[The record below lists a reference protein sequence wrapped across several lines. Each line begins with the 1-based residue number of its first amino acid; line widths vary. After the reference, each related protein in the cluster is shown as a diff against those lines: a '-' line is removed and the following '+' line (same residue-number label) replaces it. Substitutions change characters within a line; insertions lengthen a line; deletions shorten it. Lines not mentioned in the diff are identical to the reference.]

1 MKKHRLKNYLRL
13 GILLFGISVFV
24 IACQQDD
31 FESNEDVQVLIPK
44 GKSYAKINTGN
55 NVSESA
61 VDFLKEKT
69 NNTLGVIIGTDNVRL
84 SINDVAY
91 RTSPLGTV
99 DTSKEVVVINETNT
113 KHTFKVDNPNDTSNN
128 VTNIIVVENENET
141 FEYFLKYTFDGGI
154 PYNANGTVDLSRFTG
169 TIDAYDSDGQRTG
182 GISISN
188 GEVTGND
195 GQTTPCPD
203 DTTTPPDDDDDNN
216 QTGGGAQGEVG
227 DGSPDN
233 GNTGGTD
240 NDQGGGGWFDG
251 GPDWNPCTLSYHREC
266 SNGYSGEHEPTA
278 INTAGDLCSGTL
290 NGAGVLVVTDCN
302 GTVLGSGRYMN
313 RTDGDETLNPCGGT
327 TGVILEDKHEK
338 NCEELNTLSNDAEFL
353 GIMTDLNTKSTT
365 VNKEV
370 GYIQK
375 EDTTTNSSY
384 AYDYYEE
391 SDVDDQINIDI
402 LFGTTL
408 KGFFHTHD
416 DLEKHLPV
424 FSLDDLYAA
433 FSLFN
438 PTFNAD
444 GTCVFNN
451 SFNIEE
457 DFTMV
462 LITAHGTKL
471 ALKFDSNGREKLRQ
485 FGEKYFG
492 DWNMDLSALI
502 NMGLEPDTDRKRV
515 TKLFE
520 RTVKKS
526 FDIEKQKKQFAK
538 FLDDEDFGMSLYQA
552 TGDTFTEWEKV
563 NKNGTTT
570 PCNN

>member
-113 KHTFKVDNPNDTSNN
+113 KHTFKVDNPNDDSNT
-128 VTNIIVVENENET
+128 VTNIIVVENESET
-141 FEYFLKYTFDGGI
+141 YEYFLKYNFDGGI

-188 GEVTGND
+188 GEVIDND

-203 DTTTPPDDDDDNN
+203 DNTTPPDDGDDNDN

-227 DGSPDN
+227 DGSPDSGDN
-233 GNTGGTD
+233 GGTND
-240 NDQGGGGWFDG
+240 DQGGGGWFDG
-251 GPDWNPCTLSYHREC
+251 GPDWNPCTISYHREC
-266 SNGYSGEHEPTA
+266 SNGYSGEHEPTE

-313 RTDGDETLNPCGGT
+313 RTGEQETLNPCGGT
-327 TGVILEDKHEK
+327 TGVLLDNDTQEECDKITDFFS
-338 NCEELNTLSNDAEFL
+338 NNSTMQGALNTLANATLTEPNEIALTLQTDGTPTLLNESPEGETSVAIPYNPPNSYNMVSHIHIENDTTKTMSVFSFEDIIGFGKMCNNNKLDDDMVFFLSTGKGTHFAMTLTDTSKLCDFAYGKDVSLEELATMDTNQAIQSRLLREKVYDKYYNINNSNVPIRTDNFDNEEVLEAFMEFISEAHL
-353 GIMTDLNTKSTT
+353 GIQVFETDENFQNFSPLELEN
-365 VNKEV
+365 
-370 GYIQK
+370 
-375 EDTTTNSSY
+375 
-384 AYDYYEE
+384 
-391 SDVDDQINIDI
+391 DQVIR
-402 LFGTTL
+402 
-408 KGFFHTHD
+408 K
-416 DLEKHLPV
+416 
-424 FSLDDLYAA
+424 
-433 FSLFN
+433 
-438 PTFNAD
+438 
-444 GTCVFNN
+444 TC
-451 SFNIEE
+451 
-457 DFTMV
+457 
-462 LITAHGTKL
+462 K
-471 ALKFDSNGREKLRQ
+471 
-485 FGEKYFG
+485 
-492 DWNMDLSALI
+492 
-502 NMGLEPDTDRKRV
+502 
-515 TKLFE
+515 
-520 RTVKKS
+520 
-526 FDIEKQKKQFAK
+526 
-538 FLDDEDFGMSLYQA
+538 
-552 TGDTFTEWEKV
+552 
-563 NKNGTTT
+563 
-570 PCNN
+570 

>member
-113 KHTFKVDNPNDTSNN
+113 KHTFKVDNPNDDSNT
-128 VTNIIVVENENET
+128 VTNIIVVENESET
-141 FEYFLKYTFDGGI
+141 YEYFLKYNFDGGI

-188 GEVTGND
+188 GEVIDND

-203 DTTTPPDDDDDNN
+203 DNTTPPDDGDDNDN

-227 DGSPDN
+227 DGSPDSGDN
-233 GNTGGTD
+233 GGTND
-240 NDQGGGGWFDG
+240 DQGGGGWFDG
-251 GPDWNPCTLSYHREC
+251 GPDWNPCTISYHREC
-266 SNGYSGEHEPTA
+266 SNGYSGEHEPTE

-313 RTDGDETLNPCGGT
+313 RTGEQETLNPCGGT
-327 TGVILEDKHEK
+327 TGVLLDNDTQEECDKITDFFS
-338 NCEELNTLSNDAEFL
+338 NNSTMQGALNTLANATLTEPNEIALTLQTDGTPTLLNESPEGETSVAIPYNPPNSYNMVSHIHIENDTTKTMSVFSFEDIIGFGKMCNNNKLDDDMVFFLSTGKGTHFAMTLTDTSKLCDFAYGKDVSLEELATMDTNQAIQSRLLREKVYDKYYNINNSNVPIRTDNFDNEEVLEAFMEFISEAHL
-353 GIMTDLNTKSTT
+353 GIQVFETDENFQNFSPLELEN
-365 VNKEV
+365 
-370 GYIQK
+370 
-375 EDTTTNSSY
+375 
-384 AYDYYEE
+384 
-391 SDVDDQINIDI
+391 DQ
-402 LFGTTL
+402 
-408 KGFFHTHD
+408 
-416 DLEKHLPV
+416 V
-424 FSLDDLYAA
+424 
-433 FSLFN
+433 
-438 PTFNAD
+438 
-444 GTCVFNN
+444 
-451 SFNIEE
+451 
-457 DFTMV
+457 
-462 LITAHGTKL
+462 
-471 ALKFDSNGREKLRQ
+471 
-485 FGEKYFG
+485 
-492 DWNMDLSALI
+492 
-502 NMGLEPDTDRKRV
+502 KRV
-515 TKLFE
+515 I
-520 RTVKKS
+520 KK
-526 FDIEKQKKQFAK
+526 IK
-538 FLDDEDFGMSLYQA
+538 
-552 TGDTFTEWEKV
+552 
-563 NKNGTTT
+563 
-570 PCNN
+570 

>member
-113 KHTFKVDNPNDTSNN
+113 KHTFKVDNPNDDSNT
-128 VTNIIVVENENET
+128 VTNIIVVENESET
-141 FEYFLKYTFDGGI
+141 YEYFLKYNFDGGI

-188 GEVTGND
+188 GEVIDND

-203 DTTTPPDDDDDNN
+203 DNTTPPDDGDDNDN

-227 DGSPDN
+227 DGSPDSGDN
-233 GNTGGTD
+233 GGTND
-240 NDQGGGGWFDG
+240 DQGGGGWFDG
-251 GPDWNPCTLSYHREC
+251 GPDWNPCTISYHREC
-266 SNGYSGEHEPTA
+266 SNGYSGEHEPTE

-313 RTDGDETLNPCGGT
+313 RTGEQETLNPCGGT
-327 TGVILEDKHEK
+327 TGVLLDNDTQEECDKITDFFS
-338 NCEELNTLSNDAEFL
+338 NNSTMQGALNTLANATLTEPNEIALTLQTDGTPTLLNESPEGETSVAIPYNPPNSYNMVSHIHIENDTTKTMSVFSFEDIIGFGKMCNNNKLDDDMVFFLSTGKGTHFAMTLTDTSKLCDFAYGKDVSLEELATMDTNQAIQSRLLREKVYDKYYNINNSNVPIRTDNFDNEEVLEAFMEFISEAHL
-353 GIMTDLNTKSTT
+353 GIN
-365 VNKEV
+365 
-370 GYIQK
+370 
-375 EDTTTNSSY
+375 
-384 AYDYYEE
+384 
-391 SDVDDQINIDI
+391 
-402 LFGTTL
+402 
-408 KGFFHTHD
+408 
-416 DLEKHLPV
+416 
-424 FSLDDLYAA
+424 
-433 FSLFN
+433 
-438 PTFNAD
+438 
-444 GTCVFNN
+444 
-451 SFNIEE
+451 
-457 DFTMV
+457 
-462 LITAHGTKL
+462 
-471 ALKFDSNGREKLRQ
+471 
-485 FGEKYFG
+485 
-492 DWNMDLSALI
+492 
-502 NMGLEPDTDRKRV
+502 
-515 TKLFE
+515 
-520 RTVKKS
+520 
-526 FDIEKQKKQFAK
+526 
-538 FLDDEDFGMSLYQA
+538 
-552 TGDTFTEWEKV
+552 
-563 NKNGTTT
+563 
-570 PCNN
+570 

>member
-113 KHTFKVDNPNDTSNN
+113 KHTFKVDNPNDDSNT
-128 VTNIIVVENENET
+128 VTNIIVVENESET
-141 FEYFLKYTFDGGI
+141 YEYFLKYNFDGGI

-188 GEVTGND
+188 GEVIDND

-203 DTTTPPDDDDDNN
+203 DNTTPPDDGDDNDN

-227 DGSPDN
+227 DGSPDSGDN
-233 GNTGGTD
+233 GGTND
-240 NDQGGGGWFDG
+240 DQGGGGWFDG
-251 GPDWNPCTLSYHREC
+251 GPDWNPCTISYHREC
-266 SNGYSGEHEPTA
+266 SNGYSGEHEPTE

-313 RTDGDETLNPCGGT
+313 RTGEQETLNPCGGT
-327 TGVILEDKHEK
+327 TGVLLDNDTQEECDKITDFFS
-338 NCEELNTLSNDAEFL
+338 NNSTMQGALNTLANATLTEPNEIALTLQTDGTPTLLNESPEGETSVAIPYNPPNSYNMVSHIHIENDTTKTMSVFSFEDIIGFGKMCNNNKLDDDMVFFLSTGKGTHFAMTLTDTSKLCDFAYGKDVSLEELATMDTNQAIQSRLLREKVYDKYYNINNSNVPIRTDNFDNEEVLEAFMEFISEAHL
-353 GIMTDLNTKSTT
+353 GIQVFETDENFQNFSPLELEN
-365 VNKEV
+365 
-370 GYIQK
+370 
-375 EDTTTNSSY
+375 
-384 AYDYYEE
+384 
-391 SDVDDQINIDI
+391 DQVIR
-402 LFGTTL
+402 
-408 KGFFHTHD
+408 K
-416 DLEKHLPV
+416 
-424 FSLDDLYAA
+424 
-433 FSLFN
+433 
-438 PTFNAD
+438 
-444 GTCVFNN
+444 TCN
-451 SFNIEE
+451 
-457 DFTMV
+457 
-462 LITAHGTKL
+462 
-471 ALKFDSNGREKLRQ
+471 
-485 FGEKYFG
+485 
-492 DWNMDLSALI
+492 
-502 NMGLEPDTDRKRV
+502 
-515 TKLFE
+515 
-520 RTVKKS
+520 
-526 FDIEKQKKQFAK
+526 
-538 FLDDEDFGMSLYQA
+538 
-552 TGDTFTEWEKV
+552 
-563 NKNGTTT
+563 
-570 PCNN
+570 

>member
-113 KHTFKVDNPNDTSNN
+113 KHTFKVDNPNDDSNT
-128 VTNIIVVENENET
+128 VTNIIVVENESET
-141 FEYFLKYTFDGGI
+141 YEYFLKYNFDGGI

-188 GEVTGND
+188 GEVIDND

-203 DTTTPPDDDDDNN
+203 DNTTPPDDGDDNDN

-227 DGSPDN
+227 DGSPDSGDN
-233 GNTGGTD
+233 GGTND
-240 NDQGGGGWFDG
+240 DQGGGGWFDG
-251 GPDWNPCTLSYHREC
+251 GPDWNPCTISYHREC
-266 SNGYSGEHEPTA
+266 SNGYSGEHEPTE

-313 RTDGDETLNPCGGT
+313 RTGEQETLNACGGT
-327 TGVILEDKHEK
+327 TGVLLDNDTQEECDKITDFFS
-338 NCEELNTLSNDAEFL
+338 NNSTMQGALNTLANATLTEPNEIALTLQTDGTPTLLNESPEGETSVAIPYNPPNSYNMVSHIHIENDTTKTMSVFSFEDIIGFGKMCNNNKLDDDMVFFLSTGKGTHFAMTLTDTSKLCDFAYGKDVSLEELATMDTNQAIQSRLLREKVYDKYYNINNSNVPIRTDNFDNEEVLEAFMEFISEAHL
-353 GIMTDLNTKSTT
+353 GIQVFETDENFQNFSPLELEN
-365 VNKEV
+365 
-370 GYIQK
+370 
-375 EDTTTNSSY
+375 
-384 AYDYYEE
+384 
-391 SDVDDQINIDI
+391 DQVIR
-402 LFGTTL
+402 
-408 KGFFHTHD
+408 K
-416 DLEKHLPV
+416 
-424 FSLDDLYAA
+424 
-433 FSLFN
+433 
-438 PTFNAD
+438 
-444 GTCVFNN
+444 TCN
-451 SFNIEE
+451 
-457 DFTMV
+457 
-462 LITAHGTKL
+462 
-471 ALKFDSNGREKLRQ
+471 
-485 FGEKYFG
+485 
-492 DWNMDLSALI
+492 
-502 NMGLEPDTDRKRV
+502 
-515 TKLFE
+515 
-520 RTVKKS
+520 
-526 FDIEKQKKQFAK
+526 
-538 FLDDEDFGMSLYQA
+538 
-552 TGDTFTEWEKV
+552 
-563 NKNGTTT
+563 
-570 PCNN
+570 